1 MCCYC
6 HLEVNWGAHNI
17 MEVQTKNNT
26 SDHKVILASKIL
38 KSSFNF
44 DTLISVHP
52 LWITAV
58 VSTCLAFPTYYIAKH
73 FPDKQSQIYQVRIIT
88 EGQTRPQR
96 DKVLHLL
103 ILKKKDEECP
113 PPSHWHC
120 TSSSVTLCLV
130 LKTNYWG
137 AEICGALLQ
146 TKGFK
151 TQWRSTGKSQSWGT
165 TLTILSRPPAP
176 NTQKTTSFSVHAARY
191 LNIYELSPPAVKK
204 LLINYSSHKSWTKV
218 PSNCQNAFKNPSVLN
233 ITV

>member
-1 MCCYC
+1 MNHCQSWAPASLSP
-6 HLEVNWGAHNI
+6 HIISPNIFQINWEPDLPGWDNHRGA
-17 MEVQTKNNT
+17 NT
-26 SDHKVILASKIL
+26 S
-38 KSSFNF
+38 
-44 DTLISVHP
+44 
-52 LWITAV
+52 
-58 VSTCLAFPTYYIAKH
+58 
-73 FPDKQSQIYQVRIIT
+73 T
-88 EGQTRPQR
+88 EGESSASI
-96 DKVLHLL
+96 DFL
-103 ILKKKDEECP
+103 KKDEECR
-113 PPSHWHC
+113 PPSCWHC

-165 TLTILSRPPAP
+165 TLTVLSRPPAP
-176 NTQKTTSFSVHAARY
+176 NTQKTTSFSVHAACY